1 MSGGG
6 YGPVVTGG
14 QLLAGFEGKNVVGIT
29 SLAEGLT
36 CIVGVIAYLLIKGN
50 IEWRLAPYLIS
61 GAVLSVPLSALSV
74 KILKS
79 DYLRIVIGVVTILL
93 GMFTIGKK

>member
-1 MSGGG
+1 MSGGE

-50 IEWRLAPYLIS
+50 IEWRLATYLIS

-79 DYLRIVIGVVTILL
+79 DYLRIVI
-93 GMFTIGKK
+93 